1 MYYKVGQVLL
11 QDGAAFLY
19 YKPREVVLQSKTGA
33 AKWDGYHKVGKLI
46 QCREV
51 HASYIVWVLTK
62 NVYLPK
68 KLGALWRS
76 FHHIILLYLQISL
89 PCVAERE

>member
-19 YKPREVVLQSKTGA
+19 YQPREVVLQSKIGG

-51 HASYIVWVLTK
+51 HASYIV
-62 NVYLPK
+62 
-68 KLGALWRS
+68 
-76 FHHIILLYLQISL
+76 
-89 PCVAERE
+89 